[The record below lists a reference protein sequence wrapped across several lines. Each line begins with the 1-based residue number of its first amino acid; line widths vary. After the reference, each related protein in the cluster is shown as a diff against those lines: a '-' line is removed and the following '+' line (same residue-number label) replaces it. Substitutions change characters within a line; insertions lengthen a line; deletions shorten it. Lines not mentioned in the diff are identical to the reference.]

1 MKKYI
6 IPLMAIAAAMT
17 FNLCSCT
24 STDTDNSFSSY
35 NSTDKETSSP
45 NDAIQPFS
53 DYFNAFISGE
63 GEKVILATTPAVYIE
78 QMNADGTYNT
88 LLTETEDIV
97 IKYTMKAWEE
107 QYGNNISISPADI
120 QDVVELSSVQLD
132 EAVQS
137 YKITYGDTSSEIN
150 ITEGYELTYSYTIGG
165 SKTSEDII
173 ETSCFVKIENDGWKM
188 LPLTSAD
195 LKGYAEAINNLNSN
209 Q

>member
-1 MKKYI
+1 MKKQI
-6 IPLMAIAAAMT
+6 IYTAAITAAIT
-17 FNLCSCT
+17 LSLCSC
-24 STDTDNSFSSY
+24 SSNQENC
-35 NSTDKETSSP
+35 NSTSESISVSSP
-45 NDAIQPFS
+45 SEAIQPFS

-88 LLTETEDIV
+88 MLTETEDIV

-107 QYGNNISISPADI
+107 QYGNNVSISPADI